1 MKVDRM
7 CPSKSGFP
15 ITRARK
21 KSGLRHGFVHIL
33 LLLMLLTITAG
44 LLSACN
50 PASAAPEETAV
61 ETSLWQETDTW
72 PQHVAVADLPQP
84 ASGRVCRVLMD
95 ESLYYVGIEV
105 TEITKAQGLA
115 YAQTLQAWGLT
126 IVAQSADD
134 TVENMLLQNE
144 LLAVSLSAAEGALL
158 LYVSPLEPPVETP

>member
-1 MKVDRM
+1 MKVDRTYL
-7 CPSKSGFP
+7 SKSRFS
-15 ITRARK
+15 ITRTREK
-21 KSGLRHGFVHIL
+21 RGLRRGFVHML
-33 LLLMLLTITAG
+33 LPLVLLTIATG

-50 PASAAPEETAV
+50 PTGVAPEETVV

-105 TEITKAQGLA
+105 TEITKAQGLE
-115 YAQTLQAWGLT
+115 YAQTLQEWGLT

-158 LYVSPLEPPVETP
+158 LYVSPLEPR